1 MKSLLALAI
10 AALVAVSL
18 TVPVEAGKKC
28 KEGKVF
34 NPDTG
39 KCVTD
44 RGS

>member
-10 AALVAVSL
+10 TALVAVSL
-18 TVPVEAGKKC
+18 AMPVEAGKKC

-34 NPDTG
+34 NPATG
-39 KCVTD
+39 KCETD

>member
-1 MKSLLALAI
+1 MKSLLALAVT
-10 AALVAVSL
+10 ALVAASL
-18 TVPVEAGKKC
+18 AMSAEAGKKC

-34 NPDTG
+34 NPKTG

>member
-1 MKSLLALAI
+1 MTRLFAGFLAALLA
-10 AALVAVSL
+10 VSFAM
-18 TVPVEAGKKC
+18 PADAGRKC

-39 KCVTD
+39 KCETD

>member
-1 MKSLLALAI
+1 MKSWIPLALT
-10 AALVAVSL
+10 ALVAVSL
-18 TVPVEAGKKC
+18 AMPAEAGKKC

-39 KCVTD
+39 KCETD